1 MSTQI
6 LADWLC
12 ALGKDVHLLLR
23 DVQRDADRDPR
34 FASIERQLASL
45 LHDVD
50 RRSRMPWRSRS
61 HEPARTHEGL
71 DLSADEPRA
80 ASSASSVDLVLRPAA
95 KELIH
100 AEW

>member
-50 RRSRMPWRSRS
+50 RAAELAEQDAFEEQISEERLDDASR
-61 HEPARTHEGL
+61 E
-71 DLSADEPRA
+71 
-80 ASSASSVDLVLRPAA
+80 
-95 KELIH
+95 K
-100 AEW
+100 